1 MNKLQF
7 SVLASGSRGN
17 AVAVFPGNGPGFL
30 LDCGLTGKELDRR
43 LRMINKKR
51 DELKC
56 TFATHTHK
64 DHFNLKLKDKQP
76 GITWIFTCHSHGF
89 DYDLLHGCRLISFGL
104 EHDVECFGF
113 RVEYNGINIA
123 YVTDTAYIPEE
134 SLQHLLDL
142 DALVIEANY
151 REKLLAES
159 QDQYGRPSSRHLSN
173 EQVTCILKTV
183 NSPRLKHVVL
193 THLSSRY
200 NTQSFAHNAGVN
212 GAPQANV
219 IVSEQDQPTKMITI
233 MRL

>member
-43 LRMINKKR
+43 LAMIDNDR
-51 DELKC
+51 NDIA
-56 TFATHTHK
+56 FACVTHAHK
-64 DHFNLKLKDKQP
+64 DHCNWSLKNRNDRMIRLYTDHTGWGGQWFLS
-76 GITWIFTCHSHGF
+76 GVYITSFA
-89 DYDLLHGCRLISFGL
+89 LL
-104 EHDVECFGF
+104 HDVECFGF

-134 SLQHLLDL
+134 SLQYLLNL

-173 EQVTCILKTV
+173 EQVSCILKTV
-183 NSPRLKHVVL
+183 SSPRLKHVVL
-193 THLSSRY
+193 THLSNRF
-200 NTQSFAHNAGVN
+200 NTPAFARNAGVE
-212 GAPQANV
+212 GAPQATV
-219 IVSEQDQPTKMITI
+219 TVSVQDKPTKMITI
-233 MRL
+233 MR